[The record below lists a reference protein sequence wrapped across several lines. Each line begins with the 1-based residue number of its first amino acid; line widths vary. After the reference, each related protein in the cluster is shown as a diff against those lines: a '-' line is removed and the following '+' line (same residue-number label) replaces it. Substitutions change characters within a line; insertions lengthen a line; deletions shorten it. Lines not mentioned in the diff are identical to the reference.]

1 MTALK
6 IVAAGSLRAVW
17 PDLVAALSCQSAL
30 TVNTEFGPAGM
41 LRHASVTLCRVFD
54 LRKSADDFAA
64 AWFYAPALKP
74 QWRTAPGIKA
84 PRTPGHATHRERPEC
99 IGEQT

>member
-1 MTALK
+1 MPKMTTLK

-17 PDLVAALSCQSAL
+17 PDLVAAISCQFAL

-64 AWFYAPALKP
+64 AWFYAPHLN
-74 QWRTAPGIKA
+74 RN
-84 PRTPGHATHRERPEC
+84 
-99 IGEQT
+99 GEQHQA